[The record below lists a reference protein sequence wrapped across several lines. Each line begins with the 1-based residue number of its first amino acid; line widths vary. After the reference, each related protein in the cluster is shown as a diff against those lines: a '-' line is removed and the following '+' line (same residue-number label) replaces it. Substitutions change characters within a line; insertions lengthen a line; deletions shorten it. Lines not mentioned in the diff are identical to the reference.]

1 MSRSTYQVITSG
13 RFAPLDD
20 EQRAA
25 LVAQADDHGVL
36 SARFTEE
43 GTITYDLPPYAFTFR
58 VLIPVGEDDTERL
71 VLSKAEELATAAVR
85 ELGADCRDLRSRSSD
100 LAAIKIRR
108 TGR

>member
-1 MSRSTYQVITSG
+1 MSRSTYQVITRG

-43 GTITYDLPPYAFTFR
+43 GTVTYELPPHTFTFR
-58 VLIPVGEDDTERL
+58 VLIPVGDDDTERL

-85 ELGADCRDLRSRSSD
+85 RLGADCQDLRSRSSD

-108 TGR
+108 R

>member
-1 MSRSTYQVITSG
+1 MSRSTYQVITQG

-25 LVAQADDHGVL
+25 LIAQADDHGVL
-36 SARFTEE
+36 TARFTEE
-43 GTITYDLPPYAFTFR
+43 GTITYDLPLYAFAFR

-85 ELGADCRDLRSRSSD
+85 ELGAGCQDLRSRSSD
-100 LAAIKIRR
+100 LARIKVRGTKR
-108 TGR
+108 